1 MSMAPQ
7 LAMRQGQSLVMTP
20 QLLQSIRLLQL
31 SQLELDQ
38 FIAAEIEKN
47 PLLKRDDA
55 DVLPDAD
62 HWGVS
67 IEPDTGPQNT
77 GPQDYSHQDTGP
89 HAAAISLE
97 LDVSAAALSEKLD
110 ASLDNVFPDAAM
122 AEPARLQRGE
132 VSSNITDLEDTR
144 AESISLKAHLS
155 AQIALLRL
163 SQEDRAIAATLTD
176 ALDDNGYLT
185 VTLSEMAE
193 AFSVSESAVRRLLN
207 RLQTL
212 EPAGVYAQ
220 SLSDCLALQLKAKD
234 RFDPAM
240 EALIENLPLLAKR
253 DFAALQPLCGVNSE
267 DLLDMLAEIR
277 RLDPKPGA
285 AFISSGAEPVVPDVI
300 VGEASDGGWSVQLN
314 PDALPRVLVDKVYY
328 ASIAPHARTNEDKVF
343 LSECLKNANWLER
356 SLDQRAKTILKVAS
370 EIVRQQ
376 DGFFAHG
383 VSQLRPLS
391 LRALADLVEMHESTI
406 SRVTVNKF
414 MATPRGTFELR
425 YFFTAAIQ
433 NSEEG
438 EAHSAE
444 SVRHRIRAMIEN
456 ELAKKV
462 LSDDAIVDA
471 LMAEKIDIARRTV
484 AKYRES
490 MGIASSVE
498 RRREKK
504 ALASRAFS

>member
-1 MSMAPQ
+1 MAPQ
-7 LAMRQGQSLVMTP
+7 LTMRQGQSLVMTP

-47 PLLKRDDA
+47 PLLKREDDA
-55 DVLPDAD
+55 EAQPDAEY
-62 HWGVS
+62 WTAS
-67 IEPDTGPQNT
+67 NEPETAQILDTIAVT
-77 GPQDYSHQDTGP
+77 AD
-89 HAAAISLE
+89 
-97 LDVSAAALSEKLD
+97 LDVSASALSDNLD
-110 ASLDNVFPDAAM
+110 ALLDNVFPDAIM
-122 AEPARLQRGE
+122 AEPARIQRGE
-132 VSSNITDLEDTR
+132 NSFSGEELEDNW
-144 AESISLKAHLS
+144 AETITLKAHLN

-163 SQEDRAIAATLTD
+163 LPAERAIAATLTD

-185 VTLSEMAE
+185 VTLADMAE
-193 AFSVSESAVRRLLN
+193 AFSVPENTVQHVLN

-212 EPAGVYAQ
+212 EPAGTFAR
-220 SLSDCLALQLKAKD
+220 SLAECMALQLAAID
-234 RFDPAM
+234 RLDPAM
-240 EALIENLPLLAKR
+240 QALLDHLPLLAKR
-253 DFAALQPLCGVNSE
+253 DFTALQGICGVDNA
-267 DLLDMLAEIR
+267 DLLDMLAEIK

-285 AFISSGAEPVVPDVI
+285 AFLSSGAEPVVPDVI
-300 VGEASDGGWSVQLN
+300 VGEAADGSWSVQLN

-328 ASIAPHARTNEDKVF
+328 AKIAPHARSNEDKLF

-356 SLDQRAKTILKVAS
+356 SLDQRAKTVLKVAS

-376 DGFFAHG
+376 DGFFVHG
-383 VSQLRPLS
+383 VSHLRPLS
-391 LRALADLVEMHESTI
+391 LRALAELVEMHESTI

-433 NSEEG
+433 SSETG
-438 EAHSAE
+438 ETHSAE
-444 SVRHRIRAMIEN
+444 SVRHRIRSMIDN
-456 ELAKKV
+456 EVAKKV

-504 ALASRAFS
+504 AMAGL

>member
-7 LAMRQGQSLVMTP
+7 LTMRQGQSLVMTP

-31 SQLELDQ
+31 SQLELDR
-38 FIAAEIEKN
+38 FIESEIEKN
-47 PLLKRDDA
+47 PLLKREDDA
-55 DVLPDAD
+55 SALPDAD
-62 HWGVS
+62 YWTASSEPEVAQKLDTNAVS
-67 IEPDTGPQNT
+67 
-77 GPQDYSHQDTGP
+77 
-89 HAAAISLE
+89 AE
-97 LDVSAAALSEKLD
+97 LDVSAERLADKLD
-110 ASLDNVFPDAAM
+110 TPLENVFPDALL

-132 VSSNITDLEDTR
+132 TSFGGEELEDNW
-144 AESISLKAHLS
+144 AETVTLKAHMN
-155 AQIALLRL
+155 AQIALLRF
-163 SQEDRAIAATLTD
+163 SPHDRAIAATLTD

-185 VTLSEMAE
+185 VTLAEMA
-193 AFSVSESAVRRLLN
+193 ASFSMPESAIQNVLN
-207 RLQTL
+207 HLQTL
-212 EPAGVYAQ
+212 EPAGSYAR
-220 SLSDCLALQLKAKD
+220 SLAECLALQLAAND
-234 RFDPAM
+234 RLDPAM
-240 EALIENLPLLAKR
+240 HALIDNLPLLAKR
-253 DFAALQPLCGVNSE
+253 DFTALQTICGVDNA
-267 DLLDMLAEIR
+267 DLLDMLAEIK

-285 AFISSGAEPVVPDVI
+285 AFLSSGVEPVVPDVI
-300 VGEASDGGWSVQLN
+300 VGEAADGGWSIQLN

-328 ASIAPHARTNEDKVF
+328 ASIAPHARNSDDKLF

-376 DGFFAHG
+376 DGFFVHG
-383 VSQLRPLS
+383 VSHLRPLS
-391 LRALADLVEMHESTI
+391 LRALAKLVEMHESTI

-433 NSEEG
+433 SSTTG
-438 EAHSAE
+438 ERHSAE

-456 ELAKKV
+456 EAAKKV

-504 ALASRAFS
+504 AMAGL

>member
-7 LAMRQGQSLVMTP
+7 LTMRQGQSLVMTP

-38 FIAAEIEKN
+38 FIASEIEKN
-47 PLLKRDDA
+47 PLLKRDDESETP
-55 DVLPDAD
+55 PDAEYWTASD
-62 HWGVS
+62 
-67 IEPDTGPQNT
+67 EPEV
-77 GPQDYSHQDTGP
+77 
-89 HAAAISLE
+89 ARSLDANE
-97 LDVSAAALSEKLD
+97 VSADLDISAGALADKLD
-110 ASLDNVFPDAAM
+110 APLDNVFPDAVR

-132 VSSNITDLEDTR
+132 TSFSGEELEDNW
-144 AESISLKAHLS
+144 AETVTLKAHLNV
-155 AQIALLRL
+155 QIALLRL
-163 SQEDRAIAATLTD
+163 SPPDRAIAATLTD

-185 VTLSEMAE
+185 VTLAEISE
-193 AFSVSESAVRRLLN
+193 AFSVPEGTVQRVLAC
-207 RLQTL
+207 LQTL
-212 EPAGVYAQ
+212 EPAGAYAR
-220 SLSDCLALQLKAKD
+220 SLAECLALQLAANN
-234 RFDPAM
+234 RLDPAM
-240 EALIENLPLLAKR
+240 QALLNHLPLLAKR
-253 DFAALQPLCGVNSE
+253 DFTALQTICGVDNA
-267 DLLDMLAEIR
+267 DLLDMLAEIK

-285 AFISSGAEPVVPDVI
+285 AFLSSGAEPVVPDVI
-300 VGEASDGGWSVQLN
+300 VGEAADGGWSVQLN

-328 ASIAPHARTNEDKVF
+328 ASIAPHARTSDDKLF

-376 DGFFAHG
+376 DGFFVNGINH
-383 VSQLRPLS
+383 LRPLS
-391 LRALADLVEMHESTI
+391 LRGLADLVEMHESTI

-414 MATPRGTFELR
+414 MSTPRGTFELR

-433 NSEEG
+433 SSETG
-438 EAHSAE
+438 ETHSAE
-444 SVRHRIRAMIEN
+444 SVRHRIRSMIEN
-456 ELAKKV
+456 EVAKKV

-504 ALASRAFS
+504 AMAGL

>member
-7 LAMRQGQSLVMTP
+7 LAMRQGQSLIMTP

-47 PLLKRDDA
+47 PLLKRDDGA
-55 DVLPDAD
+55 EALPDAEY
-62 HWGVS
+62 WLPSTEPELAGGVDAP
-67 IEPDTGPQNT
+67 E
-77 GPQDYSHQDTGP
+77 
-89 HAAAISLE
+89 ISSE
-97 LDVSAAALSEKLD
+97 LDVSARALSDKLD
-110 ASLDNVFPDAAM
+110 APLDNVFPDTSM

-132 VSSNITDLEDTR
+132 GSANGEDWEENR
-144 AESISLKAHLS
+144 AESLTLKAHLNG
-155 AQIALLRL
+155 QIALLRL
-163 SQEDRAIAATLTD
+163 SVEDRAIAATLTD

-185 VTLSEMAE
+185 VTMAETAE
-193 AFSVSESAVRRLLN
+193 AFSMAESGVISLLTH
-207 RLQTL
+207 LQSL
-212 EPAGVYAQ
+212 EPAGAYAR
-220 SLSDCLALQLKAKD
+220 SLAECLALQLKALD

-240 EALIENLPLLAKR
+240 QALLDNLPLLAKR
-253 DFAALQPLCGVNSE
+253 DFTSLQTICGVDNA
-267 DLLDMLAEIR
+267 DLLDMLAEIK

-285 AFISSGAEPVVPDVI
+285 AFLSSGAEPIVPDVI
-300 VGEASDGGWSVQLN
+300 VGDAADGGWSVQLN

-328 ASIAPHARTNEDKVF
+328 ASIAPHARSAEDKLF

-376 DGFFAHG
+376 DGFFVHG
-383 VSQLRPLS
+383 VSHLRPLS

-433 NSEEG
+433 SSEHG
-438 EAHSAE
+438 ESHSAE
-444 SVRHRIRAMIEN
+444 SVRHRIRSMIDN
-456 ELAKKV
+456 EVAKRV

-504 ALASRAFS
+504 ALAGL

>member
-47 PLLKRDDA
+47 PLLKRDDDA
-55 DVLPDAD
+55 ESAADAD
-62 HWGVS
+62 FWLPAGEPSQTPETDGLS
-67 IEPDTGPQNT
+67 IST
-77 GPQDYSHQDTGP
+77 
-89 HAAAISLE
+89 E
-97 LDVSAAALSEKLD
+97 LDTSITALSDKLD
-110 ASLDNVFPDAAM
+110 TPLDNVFPDAIM
-122 AEPARLQRGE
+122 VEPARLQRGE
-132 VSSNITDLEDTR
+132 TLGGSEEIEDIR
-144 AESISLKAHLS
+144 AETVTLKAYLNG
-155 AQIALLRL
+155 QIALLRL
-163 SQEDRAIAATLTD
+163 SNQDRAIAATLTD
-176 ALDDNGYLT
+176 ALDDNGYLAMT
-185 VTLSEMAE
+185 MADVAE
-193 AFSVSESAVRRLLN
+193 TFAAPESAVLHLLK

-212 EPAGVYAQ
+212 EPAGAYART
-220 SLSDCLALQLKAKD
+220 LAECLALQLIAKD

-240 EALIENLPLLAKR
+240 EALLDNLPLLAKR
-253 DFAALQPLCGVNSE
+253 DFASLQPICGVDRA
-267 DLLDMLAEIR
+267 DLLDMLAEIK

-285 AFISSGAEPVVPDVI
+285 AFLNSGAEAIVPDVI
-300 VGEASDGGWSVQLN
+300 VGQAADGGWSVQLN

-328 ASIAPHARTNEDKVF
+328 ASIAPHARTEHDKLF

-370 EIVRQQ
+370 EIIRQQ
-376 DGFFAHG
+376 DGFFVHG
-383 VSQLRPLS
+383 VSHLRPLS

-433 NSEEG
+433 SSETG
-438 EAHSAE
+438 ETHSAE
-444 SVRHRIRAMIEN
+444 SVRHRIRSMIDN
-456 ELAKKV
+456 EKAKKV

-471 LMAEKIDIARRTV
+471 LMVEKIDIARRTV

-504 ALASRAFS
+504 ALAGL

>member
-7 LAMRQGQSLVMTP
+7 LVMRQGQSLVMTP

-47 PLLKRDDA
+47 PLLKRDDGA
-55 DVLPDAD
+55 ETAVDSDFWVP
-62 HWGVS
+62 VS
-67 IEPDTGPQNT
+67 EPNDSTSN
-77 GPQDYSHQDTGP
+77 DSS
-89 HAAAISLE
+89 AVSVE
-97 LDVSAAALSEKLD
+97 LDVSVNALSEKLD
-110 ASLDNVFPDAAM
+110 TSLDNVFPDAIIG
-122 AEPARLQRGE
+122 EPTRSPRGE
-132 VSSNITDLEDTR
+132 SPAGGEELEDNWADSPT
-144 AESISLKAHLS
+144 LKAHLNN
-155 AQIALLRL
+155 QIALLRF
-163 SQEDRAIAATLTD
+163 SSEQRSIAAILTD
-176 ALDDNGYLT
+176 SLDDNGYLS
-185 VTLSEMAE
+185 VTLAE
-193 AFSVSESAVRRLLN
+193 VSQAFKVPESTVQSVLN

-212 EPAGVYAQ
+212 EPAGTYAQ
-220 SLSDCLALQLKAKD
+220 SLAECLALQLKGKN

-240 EALIENLPLLAKR
+240 EALLNHLPLLAKR
-253 DFAALQPLCGVNSE
+253 DFASLQPICGVDNA
-267 DLLDMLAEIR
+267 DLLDMLAEIK

-285 AFISSGAEPVVPDVI
+285 AFLTSGAEPILPDVI
-300 VGEASDGGWSVQLN
+300 VSEAGGGGWTVQLN

-328 ASIAPHARTNEDKVF
+328 SSIAPHARSNEDKVF

-356 SLDQRAKTILKVAS
+356 SLDQRAKTILKVAT

-376 DGFFAHG
+376 DGFFVFG
-383 VSQLRPLS
+383 VSHLRPLS
-391 LRALADLVEMHESTI
+391 LRALADLVGMHESTI
-406 SRVTVNKF
+406 SRVTINKF

-433 NSEEG
+433 SSDDSQ
-438 EAHSAE
+438 AHSAE
-444 SVRHRIRAMIEN
+444 SVRHRIRLMIDN
-456 ELAKKV
+456 EKAKKV

-471 LMAEKIDIARRTV
+471 LMIEKIDIARRTV

-504 ALASRAFS
+504 ALAGLQ

>member
-1 MSMAPQ
+1 MGMAPQ
-7 LAMRQGQSLVMTP
+7 LAIRLGQSLVMTP

-47 PLLKRDDA
+47 PLLKRDDRGE
-55 DVLPDAD
+55 DVPDAD
-62 HWGVS
+62 HWAASVEPQEPLKTDALAVS
-67 IEPDTGPQNT
+67 
-77 GPQDYSHQDTGP
+77 S
-89 HAAAISLE
+89 E
-97 LDVSAAALSEKLD
+97 LAVSASALSDTLD
-110 ASLDNVFPDAAM
+110 APLDNVFPDAIM

-132 VSSNITDLEDTR
+132 TQFGGDAFEDINAEAIT
-144 AESISLKAHLS
+144 LKAFLIG
-155 AQIALLRL
+155 QIALLRL
-163 SQEDRAIAATLTD
+163 SPADRAIAAAFTD

-185 VTLSEMAE
+185 ATLAEMAE
-193 AFSVSESAVRRLLN
+193 AFNASENTVQNVLT
-207 RLQTL
+207 RLQSL
-212 EPAGVYAQ
+212 EPAGAYAR
-220 SLSDCLALQLKAKD
+220 SLAECLAIQLKAKD
-234 RFDPAM
+234 RLDPAM
-240 EALIENLPLLAKR
+240 QALLDHLPLLAKR
-253 DFAALQPLCGVNSE
+253 DFAALQPLCGVNAE
-267 DLLDMLAEIR
+267 DLLDMLAEIK

-285 AFISSGAEPVVPDVI
+285 AFLASGAEPVVPDVI
-300 VGEASDGGWSVQLN
+300 VGEAADGGWSVQLN

-328 ASIAPHARTNEDKVF
+328 AKIAPHARNDEDKVF

-376 DGFFAHG
+376 DGFFVHG
-383 VSQLRPLS
+383 VSHLRPLS

-406 SRVTVNKF
+406 SRVTVNKY

-425 YFFTAAIQ
+425 YFFTAAI
-433 NSEEG
+433 NSSDNSA
-438 EAHSAE
+438 AHSAE
-444 SVRHRIRAMIEN
+444 SVRHRIRSMIDSEA
-456 ELAKKV
+456 AKKV

-504 ALASRAFS
+504 ALAGL

>member
-7 LAMRQGQSLVMTP
+7 LVMRQGQSLVMTP

-47 PLLKRDDA
+47 PLLKRDDDA
-55 DVLPDAD
+55 EAQPDAD
-62 HWGVS
+62 HWTVSAEPEAAQISDPNAVS
-67 IEPDTGPQNT
+67 ID
-77 GPQDYSHQDTGP
+77 
-89 HAAAISLE
+89 
-97 LDVSAAALSEKLD
+97 LDVSASTLEYKLD
-110 ASLDNVFPDAAM
+110 TPLDNVFPDAVM
-122 AEPARLQRGE
+122 TEPARMQRGE
-132 VSSNITDLEDTR
+132 GSFTGEELEDTW
-144 AESISLKAHLS
+144 AETVTLKAHLN

-163 SQEDRAIAATLTD
+163 TPAERAIAATLTD
-176 ALDDNGYLT
+176 ALDDNGYLS
-185 VTLSEMAE
+185 VTLTEMAE
-193 AFSVSESAVRRLLN
+193 VFATSESTVQYVLA

-212 EPAGVYAQ
+212 EPAGVYARA
-220 SLSDCLALQLKAKD
+220 LAECLALQLAALN
-234 RFDPAM
+234 RLDPAM
-240 EALIENLPLLAKR
+240 QALLDHLALLAKR
-253 DFAALQPLCGVNSE
+253 DFTALQTICGVDNA
-267 DLLDMLAEIR
+267 DLLDMLAEIK

-285 AFISSGAEPVVPDVI
+285 AFLSSGAEPVVPDVI
-300 VGEASDGGWSVQLN
+300 VSEAADGGWSVQLN

-328 ASIAPHARTNEDKVF
+328 ASIAPHARSSEDKLF

-376 DGFFAHG
+376 DGFFVHG
-383 VSQLRPLS
+383 VSHLRPLS

-414 MATPRGTFELR
+414 MASPRGTFELR

-433 NSEEG
+433 SSETG
-438 EAHSAE
+438 ETHSAE
-444 SVRHRIRAMIEN
+444 SVRHRIRSMIEN
-456 ELAKKV
+456 EVAKKV

-504 ALASRAFS
+504 AMAGL

>member
-7 LAMRQGQSLVMTP
+7 LAVRQGQSLVMTP

-47 PLLKRDDA
+47 PLLKRDDGA
-55 DVLPDAD
+55 ENQPDAEF
-62 HWGVS
+62 WLPSSEPPETGASEAGVAES
-67 IEPDTGPQNT
+67 TAV
-77 GPQDYSHQDTGP
+77 S
-89 HAAAISLE
+89 AE
-97 LDVSAAALSEKLD
+97 LDVSLTALSETLD
-110 ASLDNVFPDAAM
+110 APLENVFPDSVM

-132 VSSNITDLEDTR
+132 ANLSGAEIEDQC
-144 AESISLKAHLS
+144 AETLSLKAYLDG
-155 AQIALLRL
+155 QIALLRF
-163 SQEDRAIAATLTD
+163 SIQDRAIAAVLTD

-185 VTLSEMAE
+185 VTAAE
-193 AFSVSESAVRRLLN
+193 IAAAFSVAEASVERVLT

-212 EPAGVYAQ
+212 EPAGAYAR
-220 SLSDCLALQLKAKD
+220 SLSECLALQLASKD
-234 RFDPAM
+234 RLDPAM
-240 EALIENLPLLAKR
+240 QALLNHLPLLAKR
-253 DFAALQPLCGVNSE
+253 DFAALQSLCGVDNA
-267 DLLDMLAEIR
+267 DLLDMLSEIR

-285 AFISSGAEPVVPDVI
+285 AFIRSGAEAVVPDVI
-300 VGEASDGGWSVQLN
+300 VSEAADGGWSVQLN
-314 PDALPRVLVDKVYY
+314 PDCLPRILVDKVYY
-328 ASIAPHARTNEDKVF
+328 AKIAPRARSDDDKVF
-343 LSECLKNANWLER
+343 LSECLKNGYWLER

-376 DGFFAHG
+376 DGFFVNG
-383 VSQLRPLS
+383 VSHLRPLS

-433 NSEEG
+433 SSDDSQ
-438 EAHSAE
+438 AHSAE
-444 SVRHRIRAMIEN
+444 SVRHRIRSMIDN
-456 ELAKKV
+456 EKAKKV

-471 LMAEKIDIARRTV
+471 LLSENIDIARRTV

-504 ALASRAFS
+504 ALAGL

>member
-1 MSMAPQ
+1 
-7 LAMRQGQSLVMTP
+7 
-20 QLLQSIRLLQL
+20 LQSIRLLQL

-47 PLLKRDDA
+47 PLLKRDDGA
-55 DVLPDAD
+55 EAQPDAD
-62 HWGVS
+62 HWTPSTAPEADGALAVS
-67 IEPDTGPQNT
+67 E
-77 GPQDYSHQDTGP
+77 
-89 HAAAISLE
+89 ISSE
-97 LDVSAAALSEKLD
+97 LDVSVAALSDKLD
-110 ASLDNVFPDAAM
+110 APLDNVFPDAVT
-122 AEPARLQRGE
+122 AEPARLKRGE
-132 VSSNITDLEDTR
+132 ASFSGDELEDNW
-144 AESISLKAHLS
+144 AESITLKAHLGG
-155 AQIALLRL
+155 QIALLRL
-163 SQEDRAIAATLTD
+163 SVENRAIASALTD

-185 VTLSEMAE
+185 ATLPELAE
-193 AFSVSESAVRRLLN
+193 AFGVSENGIEQVLGQ
-207 RLQTL
+207 LQTL
-212 EPAGVYAQ
+212 DPAGAYAR
-220 SLSDCLALQLKAKD
+220 SLAECLALQLKAKD

-240 EALIENLPLLAKR
+240 QALLSNLPLLAKR
-253 DFAALQPLCGVNSE
+253 DFASLQPICGVDNA
-267 DLLDMLAEIR
+267 DLLDMLAEIK

-285 AFISSGAEPVVPDVI
+285 AFLSSGAEAIIPDVI
-300 VGEASDGGWSVQLN
+300 VGEAADGSWTVQLN

-328 ASIAPHARTNEDKVF
+328 ASIAPHARTDQDKIF

-376 DGFFAHG
+376 DGFFVHG
-383 VSQLRPLS
+383 VSHLRPLS

-414 MATPRGTFELR
+414 MASPRGTFELR
-425 YFFTAAIQ
+425 YFFTAAIHS
-433 NSEEG
+433 SELG
-438 EAHSAE
+438 ETHSAE
-444 SVRHRIRAMIEN
+444 SVRHRIRSMIDN
-456 ELAKKV
+456 EVAKKV

-504 ALASRAFS
+504 AMAGL

>member
-47 PLLKRDDA
+47 PLLKRDDSA
-55 DVLPDAD
+55 EALPDAE
-62 HWGVS
+62 HWLPS
-67 IEPDTGPQNT
+67 TEPELAGEINT
-77 GPQDYSHQDTGP
+77 SE
-89 HAAAISLE
+89 ISSE
-97 LDVSAAALSEKLD
+97 LDVSASALSDKLD
-110 ASLDNVFPDAAM
+110 APLDNVFPDAMM

-132 VSSNITDLEDTR
+132 SSFSGEELEDSR
-144 AESISLKAHLS
+144 AESLTLKAHLNS
-155 AQIALLRL
+155 QIALLRL
-163 SQEDRAIAATLTD
+163 SVEDRVIAAALTD
-176 ALDDNGYLT
+176 ALDDNGYMT
-185 VTLSEMAE
+185 VTTAEMAE
-193 AFSVSESAVRRLLN
+193 AFKVPETGVLSLLT
-207 RLQTL
+207 RLQSL
-212 EPAGVYAQ
+212 EPAGAYAR
-220 SLSDCLALQLKAKD
+220 SLAECLALQLKAID

-240 EALIENLPLLAKR
+240 QALLDNLPLLAKR
-253 DFAALQPLCGVNSE
+253 DFASLQPICGVDNA

-285 AFISSGAEPVVPDVI
+285 AFLSSGAEAIVPDVI
-300 VGEASDGGWSVQLN
+300 VGDAADGGWSVQLN
-314 PDALPRVLVDKVYY
+314 PDALPRVLVDKIYY
-328 ASIAPHARTNEDKVF
+328 ATIAPHARSAEDKVF

-376 DGFFAHG
+376 DGFFVHG
-383 VSQLRPLS
+383 VSHLRPLS

-433 NSEEG
+433 SSETG
-438 EAHSAE
+438 ESHSAE
-444 SVRHRIRAMIEN
+444 SVRHRIRSMIDN
-456 ELAKKV
+456 EAAKKV

-504 ALASRAFS
+504 ALAGL